1 MKCNWALIL
10 IGKLDIGARYR
21 LQWSNIAESCRMRRK
36 YVQLYASC
44 LHQSFK
50 VDNQEIRDMEKD
62 LDVEVILLWRSAHL
76 LWMFLSL
83 FIPCRLQFR
92 RHFLLEVSC
101 FKK

>member
-1 MKCNWALIL
+1 MPLSGSKIVAHIVNECSQALIL

-62 LDVEVILLWRSAHL
+62 LDLEVILLWRSAHL
-76 LWMFLSL
+76 L
-83 FIPCRLQFR
+83 
-92 RHFLLEVSC
+92 
-101 FKK
+101 